1 MENLFKGWEYINALL
16 QFIKK
21 NSEKKC
27 RVIAPRYIFRGIT
40 QRHFTSSVCISSEIT
55 ESRKKITTLDAPNR
69 SVQDEVKECYTN
81 YYNKLHSNY
90 YKDLCVKA
98 PEIYLEKVTKN
109 RYFKLTKPEY
119 IRSGA
124 AVRMNSMNRRTQVD
138 YVYYLKEMILDMQRR
153 YPSYRDNYDMDILA
167 EIQHKGGASCLVDF
181 SSNFLVALWFATQ
194 DYNSPDEHMGY
205 LFCYDT
211 NADLFINDTLTIV
224 DSNTNVDIESLLRR
238 TQKSIKYNGRDKYQY
253 LLWKPTNINDR
264 ITRQDS
270 IFIFGIEKFK
280 VDEHPIQTL
289 PIPHLWKQPI
299 QQTLKTLFGITS
311 ESIYADVA
319 GYASS
324 NTKLDPCKITTNY
337 FLDDILDLQ
346 GTKSTDSL
354 NKESMD
360 LFQRAMSCIIK
371 RDYSLALKYL
381 HAFEMGMR
389 PYLHELMESN
399 KSTLEQQMFLIE
411 IIYSKALCYRHLK
424 KVNRSLDSYQEA
436 LKRCLTFIE
445 HNDYYEMG
453 ATVSYYG
460 LSEKRRMSLYATNK
474 LYKILD
480 GYTDV
485 LYDNNNFDTAY
496 NEIKSI
502 LGNDKISRNKGT
514 KYLLYTALNELISL
528 RLLSGE
534 KVTEKL
540 KFPRGCKSSRYYPFC
555 NILNHLFDYVNS
567 LLWGCDKKEL
577 EERESKLNGSIHD
590 GINYC
595 SNIIKDQSK
604 VSEIFMYWDLGDLIR
619 VIEKCKIFEDEGKET
634 IKKSIMDAIA
644 KVVDCQHHLYG
655 CRRVE
660 RY

>member
-21 NSEKKC
+21 NSEEKC
-27 RVIAPRYIFRGIT
+27 KVIAPRYIFRGIT
-40 QRHFTSSVCISSEIT
+40 QRHFTSSVCISNEVAR
-55 ESRKKITTLDAPNR
+55 SRKNMTVLDDPNR
-69 SVQDEVKECYTN
+69 SVQDEVKNCYTD
-81 YYNKLHSNY
+81 YCNKLHSKN
-90 YKDLCVKA
+90 YKDLCVKD
-98 PEIYLEKVTKN
+98 PQNYLEEVTKD
-109 RYFKLTKPEY
+109 RYFELTKPEY

-124 AVRMNSMNRRTQVD
+124 AVRMNSMNRRTQAD

-153 YPSYRDNYDMDILA
+153 YPSYRDNYDLDILA

-194 DYNSPDEHMGY
+194 DYNSPEEHMGY

-211 NADLFINDTLTIV
+211 NADLFINNTLTIV
-224 DSNTNVDIESLLRR
+224 DSNTKVDIESLLRK
-238 TQKSIKYNGRDKYQY
+238 TQKSIKYNGRDEYQY
-253 LLWKPTNINDR
+253 LLWKPSNINDR
-264 ITRQDS
+264 INRQDS
-270 IFIFGIEKFK
+270 IFLFGIEKFK

-337 FLDDILDLQ
+337 FLDNILDLH
-346 GTKSTDSL
+346 GNESKDFF

-381 HAFEMGMR
+381 QAFEMEMR
-389 PYLHELMESN
+389 PYFRELMESN
-399 KSTLEQQMFLIE
+399 KTRLEQQMFFIE

-424 KVNRSLDSYQEA
+424 EINRSLDSYKEA
-436 LKRCLTFIE
+436 LNRCLTFIE
-445 HNDYYEMG
+445 QNEYYEMD
-453 ATVSYYG
+453 ATVAYYS
-460 LSEKRRMSLYATNK
+460 LSEKQNMSLYATNK

-485 LYDNNNFDTAY
+485 LYENDDFNTAY
-496 NEIKSI
+496 DVIKSI
-502 LGNDKISRNKGT
+502 LENDKISSNTGA

-540 KFPRGCKSSRYYPFC
+540 EFTKDFKSSRYYPFC
-555 NILNHLFDYVNS
+555 NILNHLFDYINS
-567 LLWGCDKKEL
+567 LLWGCDKKQLGVL
-577 EERESKLNGSIHD
+577 ESNLNNSVRD

-595 SNIIKDQSK
+595 SDIIKDQQK
-604 VSEIFMYWDLGDLIR
+604 VSEIFMYWDFSDLIR
-619 VIEKCKIFEDEGKET
+619 VIDTCKIMKTKKKET
-634 IKKSIMDAIA
+634 IKNSIKDAVA

-655 CRRVE
+655 CKRVE
-660 RY
+660 KY